1 MAIPG
6 SCLCGGVR
14 YELDAEPTPATHC
27 HCSRCRKTSGTYG
40 SVGGTVA
47 REDFRLLEGAELLRV
62 WKADAE
68 AGPKVFCVRCG
79 STLFGGDGWPA
90 GDIVKVRFG
99 TLDAD
104 PGSRPVRRI
113 HLASAAPWL
122 PVPDDGLDRHEGAPP
137 S

>member
-1 MAIPG
+1 MAIGG

-14 YELDAEPTPATHC
+14 FELLAEPESATHC

-40 SVGGTVA
+40 SVGGRVDRA
-47 REDFRLLEGAELLRV
+47 DFRLLAGEELLRV
-62 WKADAE
+62 WQADAE

-79 STLFGGDGWPA
+79 STLFGGDWPDGPA
-90 GDIVKVRFG
+90 IKVRFG
-99 TLDAD
+99 ALDGD

-122 PVPDDGLDRHEGAPP
+122 PLPDDGLERYDGQFPP
-137 S
+137 